1 MNING
6 DEIMKSSKL
15 IDIFKQGNMVIPIYF
30 LQHYKDFNVSMEE
43 FIFLMY
49 LYNLGNKFL
58 FDPNKFAG
66 DLNISLV
73 KIMEY
78 IDKLTERKLIRVEVF
93 KNEKGVMEETILL
106 DDFYSKLSLITI
118 DEVVKEESN
127 SSSNSNIF
135 EVIEKEF
142 GRSLTPIE
150 FEISKAWLDNGM
162 SEELIKEAI
171 KEATLNGVSSLRYI
185 DKILYEWGKNNIKT
199 AKDVEK
205 NKLRRREDKEKIDED
220 VDLEIVDWNW
230 FDE

>member
-1 MNING
+1 
-6 DEIMKSSKL
+6 MKSSKIL
-15 IDIFKQGNMVIPIYF
+15 DFFKSGNIVIPMYF
-30 LQHYKDFNVSMEE
+30 LQRYSDFKINCEE

-127 SSSNSNIF
+127 SSCNSNIF

>member
-1 MNING
+1 
-6 DEIMKSSKL
+6 MKSSKIL
-15 IDIFKQGNMVIPIYF
+15 EFFKDGNIVIPMYF
-30 LQHYKDFNVSMEE
+30 LKRYGDFKISAEE

-49 LYNLGNKFL
+49 LYNLGNKFS
-58 FDPNKFAG
+58 FNPNKYAEE
-66 DLNISLV
+66 LNINLT

-78 IDKLTERKLIRVEVF
+78 VDKLSDRKLIRVEVV
-93 KNEKGVMEETILL
+93 KNDKGVMEETVLL

-118 DEVVKEESN
+118 DEVVKEEKNN
-127 SSSNSNIF
+127 SINSNIF

-150 FEISKAWLDNGM
+150 YEISKAWLDNGM

-171 KEATLNGVSSLRYI
+171 REATLNGVSSLRYI

-205 NKLRRREDKEKIDED
+205 NRLRHREEKEKIDED
-220 VDLEIVDWNW
+220 VDLDIVDWNW